1 MLSANAECLILRL
14 ARSRLLLLRRS
25 LFFSGLLGVRRQDRV
40 QRVAF
45 LPRTKLHNPT
55 LANVFN
61 QALQNFASQAG
72 ARHLAA
78 AEKDRGLDLVA
89 FIQKTQHVILLGLVV
104 VIVHVDAELHF
115 FDRDRFLVL
124 FSLAFFLLLLVQKFP
139 VIHDAANWRLRGGR
153 YLDQIQVLFAG
164 HFERFEGGHNAD
176 LFTFVAD
183 HANFARANT
192 LICADKSLVDTDL
205 SFNDVG

>member
-25 LFFSGLLGVRRQDRV
+25 LFFSGLLRIRRQNRV

-78 AEKDRGLDLVA
+78 AEKNRGLDFVA
-89 FIQKTQHVILLGLVV
+89 RPENAARGSSWSRS
-104 VIVHVDAELHF
+104 
-115 FDRDRFLVL
+115 RDR
-124 FSLAFFLLLLVQKFP
+124 P
-139 VIHDAANWRLRGGR
+139 R
-153 YLDQIQVLFAG
+153 
-164 HFERFEGGHNAD
+164 
-176 LFTFVAD
+176 
-183 HANFARANT
+183 
-192 LICADKSLVDTDL
+192 
-205 SFNDVG
+205 